1 MTKLDVNGNT
11 VSRNRRALLGI
22 LVHTTAKVEL
32 DGYGRA
38 MLPMPNGG
46 MVVFFMA
53 DEPGI
58 TAMLC
63 AQGRI

>member
-1 MTKLDVNGNT
+1 MNGNT
-11 VSRNRRALLGI
+11 VSRNRRYI
-22 LVHTTAKVEL
+22 LAVLAQTSGKAEL

>member
-11 VSRNRRALLGI
+11 VSRNRRYI
-22 LVHTTAKVEL
+22 LAVLAQTSGKAEL